1 MPWTNSFTNEAGS
14 FTSFIAQVQK
24 SYVPEQDLD
33 GRKFDKAL
41 NRLRGR
47 LEDTASAR
55 GQLAARGLDLSRRD
69 DEQRVAAVL
78 KNIDIIRLVVLRAL
92 QAVEYRRHALWNF
105 KQIVATLYDIDAW
118 SRRLFHEVDDA
129 TASAPPASAMLT
141 SYFRSF
147 GDGTRTFPLTIES
160 NCRYVMARHSVRVSN
175 EIDLRELRRFSHYFY
190 RAAPALVTAADE
202 AGMRAPMQNYVT
214 AFQLSRSP
222 IGMSYL
228 ELGIAAENIRLALEC
243 RRSAF
248 TLPGM
253 ARMDQFLAKHDA
265 VMNQSPTWQ
274 RLSVLAARPEASF
287 EATAQLVRL
296 AEPILVE
303 IANLSSIQF
312 SSNIE
317 MYLGFRLRAARK
329 LPQTFP
335 HGPENV
341 AASVM
346 VMHAF
351 IFAIR
356 DILLFMAKTIVQ
368 NQDPPPDTSAPA
380 SADLPS
386 RPAVGAAIMFFRLIE
401 EAALALAREGPEHFG
416 WLEPFYGEL
425 DDLPAN
431 LTGELLTFH
440 PARRR

>member
-1 MPWTNSFTNEAGS
+1 MPWTDSFTNEAGS
-14 FTSFIAQVQK
+14 FASFIAQVQK

-41 NRLRGR
+41 NRLRAR
-47 LEDTASAR
+47 LEDTAAAR
-55 GQLAARGLDLSRRD
+55 ARLAAKDLDLSRRD
-69 DEQRVAAVL
+69 DEQRVLAVL

-129 TASAPPASAMLT
+129 IASAPPASDMLM

-147 GDGTRTFPLTIES
+147 GDGTRTFPLTIEGHS
-160 NCRYVMARHSVRVSN
+160 RYAMARHSIRVSN
-175 EIDLRELRRFSHYFY
+175 EIDLREMRRFSHYFY
-190 RAAPALVTAADE
+190 RAAPALVAAADE

-214 AFQLSRSP
+214 AFQLPRSP

-228 ELGIAAENIRLALEC
+228 ELGIAAQDIRLALE
-243 RRSAF
+243 RRRGAF
-248 TLPGM
+248 SLQGK

-265 VMNQSPTWQ
+265 VVSQSPTWQ
-274 RLSVLAARPEASF
+274 RLAALAARPQASF
-287 EATAQLVRL
+287 DATVQLVRL
-296 AEPILVE
+296 AEQVMAE

-317 MYLGFRLRAARK
+317 MYLGFRLRAAQK
-329 LPQTFP
+329 LPQSFP

-341 AASVM
+341 PAGVM
-346 VMHAF
+346 VMHDF
-351 IFAIR
+351 VFAIR
-356 DILLFMAKTIVQ
+356 DVLMFMAKTIVQ
-368 NQDPPPDTSAPA
+368 NQDAPRDPKSLP

-386 RPAVGAAIMFFRLIE
+386 RSGVGAGIAFFRLIE
-401 EAALALAREGPEHFG
+401 EAARELAGASDEYFG
-416 WLEPFYGEL
+416 WLKPFYAEL
-425 DDLPAN
+425 DDLPAK
-431 LTGELLTFH
+431 LSGELLAFN